1 MMRSTPAKKRSDV
14 YWGSSALADD
24 AGKFRGHDLTYAKR
38 NLDGMYECESP
49 TPQNAYNKKKEA
61 MSSRSGCS
69 DRKGFGVIQKVWL
82 AHLAD
87 CSVVA
92 CQATCQCQLE
102 LGRCQELGARA
113 WIVDRLA
120 SYCVGW
126 CFPILLFA
134 MLIFRS
140 SIVCKLSQN
149 PLLQGSTS
157 PGVQLGLQASICH
170 LHETDFCC
178 SGRVDDLLDGLPSCD
193 EDLRC
198 IDDDNSTEPFRVMS

>member
-120 SYCVGW
+120 SDFPWPECLCRARFFRPRTARDAALWGSRYWTLKKSSKSKATLLWLAWTMSSHGPAPLSRKSKRLPAQGW
-126 CFPILLFA
+126 PIADLELP
-134 MLIFRS
+134 
-140 SIVCKLSQN
+140 LS
-149 PLLQGSTS
+149 LSE
-157 PGVQLGLQASICH
+157 V
-170 LHETDFCC
+170 
-178 SGRVDDLLDGLPSCD
+178 
-193 EDLRC
+193 
-198 IDDDNSTEPFRVMS
+198 